1 MMLRSASLLVGILF
15 AMGNFSCSTV
25 KEKDDLARKQSEA
38 VKAVGEAYMQEGNFT
53 LALKELLKAEQQYP
67 DDPDLQNDLGLTYM
81 AKRQTDLA
89 VKHFKKALQISP
101 DFTAAKNNLGTAYL
115 AKEDWDAAIAVFAEV
130 NKDLLY
136 TTPHFSHSNLA
147 WAYYNK
153 QQYDLAEQQYKEA
166 LEIEPKFVIALRGLA
181 RTYLA
186 QNRHAEALSTLEKAL
201 NISPRFPALYLDQAK
216 VQMASGDT
224 KAAVET
230 YKKIIALFPKTPYA
244 EEAQREAGAMLLNSG
259 GF

>member
-1 MMLRSASLLVGILF
+1 MLRFLSFFIGIV
-15 AMGNFSCSTV
+15 AVMGTFSCSTGN
-25 KEKDDLARKQSEA
+25 EKNELTRKQSEA

-53 LALKELLKAEQQYP
+53 LALKELLKAEQQSP
-67 DDPDLQNDLGLTYM
+67 DDPDLHNDLGLVYM
-81 AKRQTDLA
+81 AKKQTDLA
-89 VKHFKKALQISP
+89 IKHFKKALEISP

-115 AKEDWDAAIAVFAEV
+115 AKEDWDAAITVFTEV

-136 TTPHFSHSNLA
+136 TTPHFSHFNLA

-153 QQYDLAEQQYKEA
+153 QQYDLAEQHYKEA
-166 LEIEPKFVIALRGLA
+166 LNTEPRFVFALRGLA

-186 QNRHAEALSTLEKAL
+186 TNRHAEARTTLEKAL
-201 NISPRFPALYLDQAK
+201 DLSPRFPPLYLDLAK
-216 VQMASGDT
+216 MQIASGDT

-244 EEAQREAGAMLLNSG
+244 EEAQKEAGAMLLNSG
-259 GF
+259 K